1 MIRKICLMLWSVAL
15 FAGCSSES
23 TTENGAHTTAAVRL
37 EPAFP
42 DLTFEQPLDPAWPD
56 DGTNRLFV
64 VEQPGRIW
72 VIENDSATN
81 VRTLF
86 LDITSRVDNA
96 GWEEGLLGLAFHP
109 DYAAN
114 GYFYVNY
121 TAAGPDRTVISRFSV
136 SASNPD
142 SADTASEFEI
152 LSFRQ
157 PYSNHNGG
165 CLKFGPDGHLY
176 IGVGDGGSAGDPQ
189 DNGQDRRT
197 LLGSILRIDIDNPSG
212 GKAYGIPRDNPYA
225 GNTEGFA
232 EEIYAWGLR
241 NPWRF
246 SFDPPTGQLW
256 AADVGQNQIEEV
268 DLIVAGGNYG
278 WNIMEGSRCY
288 NAQVCD
294 TAGLILPIA
303 EYSHNE
309 GKSITGGFVYR
320 GNLVGSLAGIYIYA
334 DFLSGRIWGL
344 SYESGNTTVTRLL
357 DSGLSISSFGTDQDN
372 ELYALAFDGKL
383 YRFKPQPD

>member
-1 MIRKICLMLWSVAL
+1 MLWSVVL

-23 TTENGAHTTAAVRL
+23 TTENGTHITAAVRL

-42 DLTFEQPLDPAWPD
+42 NLTFEQPLDLAWPD

-86 LDITSRVDNA
+86 LDITSRVDDA

-109 DYAAN
+109 EYAAN

-142 SADTASEFEI
+142 SADAASEFEI

-165 CLKFGPDGHLY
+165 CLKFGPDGYLY

-288 NAQVCD
+288 NAQECD

-309 GKSITGGFVYR
+309 GKSITGGYVYR

-334 DFLSGRIWGL
+334 DFLSGRMWGL
-344 SYESGNTTVTRLL
+344 SYESGNASVTRLL
-357 DSGLSISSFGTDQDN
+357 DSGLSISSFGTDQNN
-372 ELYALAFDGKL
+372 ELYVLAFDGKL